1 MPEPRI
7 FFPVALNFANWPC
20 TIVGG
25 GEEAEFKTRIFNQFG
40 KTPTVI
46 AESFTPGLQAIAES
60 GGANLVRRAYS
71 PELLDGAR
79 VVLACSDNEQLNLTV
94 GKDAR
99 ARGMLF
105 NMVDNAEVSDF
116 IASSFVRRGNI
127 TVNVMTDALSP
138 AFANSVRNRSPECW
152 RPVIRAISSSSSK
165 RKSASTASPT
175 TCASRRKSGGSWSR
189 SAFWRSSRP
198 KAGTRRRQ
206 SRPGARAPLRPSPL
220 IRRTEANAII
230 ATHLIPARLFGRSIR
245 HSGES
250 RNPEARRQ
258 WSICRRMS
266 ASRPCTPC
274 FGIDSKDRYCAI
286 HRGISTIPIEQG

>member
-138 AFANSVRNRSPECW
+138 AFANSVRNKIAGMLETGYQGYLEFFVETKERINGLTNDLRVKKKVW
-152 RPVIRAISSSSSK
+152 RELVALGLLEIIETEGRDAAVGK
-165 RKSASTASPT
+165 VDQVLGRHFDLRGEGDARPT
-175 TCASRRKSGGSWSR
+175 TGGR
-189 SAFWRSSRP
+189 AAHSS
-198 KAGTRRRQ
+198 
-206 SRPGARAPLRPSPL
+206 
-220 IRRTEANAII
+220 
-230 ATHLIPARLFGRSIR
+230 
-245 HSGES
+245 
-250 RNPEARRQ
+250 
-258 WSICRRMS
+258 
-266 ASRPCTPC
+266 
-274 FGIDSKDRYCAI
+274 IDGD
-286 HRGISTIPIEQG
+286 